1 MSKRNN
7 SLNADTLPTDSRA
20 PKRARMTKAFHPIK
34 IASQE
39 ASAAADAKT
48 PFSLL
53 ASALARRLQSPR
65 KGGCVVYWMRMSD
78 LRTVDNIALN
88 RASKQAQQDDIPLI
102 VLFVI
107 SPQDYIAHDRS
118 ARRVDFTLRNLAL
131 LRATFSKLDIPLY
144 ARIEASRKT
153 VPSSV
158 LSFCETYGATSLFG
172 NIEYEVDELRRDI
185 EICRLAVSKGVQT
198 NFFHNKCVV
207 EPGVIVTKQK
217 KPYAVYSPYQRQ
229 WVITINADI
238 PYYLED
244 HPSPT
249 PNNESI
255 RSSDLFG
262 PLFDVPVP
270 TVIEG
275 FELDDADRAI
285 MEKVWPVGEEVAA
298 EVLQRFLTTKARSS
312 QLGAVNALSS
322 GSEVGKDSRITR
334 YAQDRDYA
342 DRDTTSRLS
351 AYLSSGVISVRACLR
366 AAMLKS
372 NIVKIEGSGV
382 SGVGRWIQ
390 EIAWRDFYTGIL
402 ASFPRVSMGRP
413 YLEKFS
419 TVVWENHRASA
430 GPAVGNNNQDSESLQ
445 RWKAGQTGVPIVDA
459 AMRCMNEMGW
469 VHNRARMITAMY
481 LTKDLMF
488 DWRVGERYFMEKL
501 IDGDLASNN
510 GGWQWCA
517 STGVDSCP
525 YFRIFNPYTQ
535 SLKAD
540 PSGHFIRHWVPELGQ
555 LRGPDIHNPSATV
568 AKRLGYPLPII
579 PHNEARERALRR
591 FKNPGIE

>member
-7 SLNADTLPTDSRA
+7 SLNAINQPTGSH
-20 PKRARMTKAFHPIK
+20 PQKRARITKEFHPIK
-34 IASQE
+34 VASQE

-48 PFSLL
+48 PFSQLETVL
-53 ASALARRLQSPR
+53 DRRLKSPQT
-65 KGGCVVYWMRMSD
+65 GDCVVYWMRMSD
-78 LRTVDNIALN
+78 LRTIDNKALN
-88 RASKQAQQDDIPLI
+88 RASKQARQDDIPLI
-102 VLFVI
+102 VLFVF
-107 SPQDYIAHDRS
+107 SPEDYIAHDRS
-118 ARRVDFTLRNLAL
+118 ARKIDFTLRNLAV
-131 LRATFSKLDIPLY
+131 LRNSLSKLHIPLY
-144 ARIEASRKT
+144 SSIEASRKT
-153 VPSSV
+153 VPSSI
-158 LSFCETYGATSLFG
+158 LSFCETYGATRLFG

-185 EICRLAVSKGVQT
+185 ELSRLAVSKGVQI
-198 NFFHNKCVV
+198 NLFHNKCVV

-229 WVITINADI
+229 WITTINADI

-244 HPSPT
+244 CLPPM
-249 PNNESI
+249 PNNDSI

-262 PLFDVPVP
+262 PLFDSLVPSM
-270 TVIEG
+270 IEG
-275 FELDDADRAI
+275 FELDGADRAL
-285 MEKVWPVGEEVAA
+285 MAKVWPEGEDVAA
-298 EVLQRFLTTKARSS
+298 EILQRFLTTKVRSS
-312 QLGAVNALSS
+312 QLGAVNPLSS
-322 GSEVGKDSRITR
+322 GSEDGKDSRIAR
-334 YAQDRDYA
+334 YAQDRDYI

-372 NIVKIEGSGV
+372 NMVKVEGSGV

-419 TVVWENHRASA
+419 TVVWEDYQAPES
-430 GPAVGNNNQDSESLQ
+430 PA

-459 AMRCMNEMGW
+459 TMRCINEMGW

-481 LTKDLMF
+481 LTKDLMI
-488 DWRVGERYFMEKL
+488 DWRAGEKYFMEKL

-517 STGVDSCP
+517 STGVDPCP

-540 PSGHFIRHWVPELGQ
+540 PSGDFIRHWVPELRH
-555 LRGPDIHNPSATV
+555 LRGPDLYNPSANV
-568 AKRLGYPLPII
+568 ANRLGYSLPII
-579 PHNEARERALRR
+579 PHNEARKRALRR
-591 FKNPGIE
+591 FKNPGVE